1 VLYNDYTILERRTKM
16 NNLKKIRGRKCISST
31 ELCKMMNIT
40 RQSLWNYETKTLPA
54 KTAVK
59 FAEVLGVNVFELL
72 GKDALTLLPLTQED
86 KDFLIATILED

>member
-1 VLYNDYTILERRTKM
+1 M
-16 NNLKKIRGRKCISST
+16 NNLKKIRGRKCISSA
-31 ELCKMMNIT
+31 ELCEMMNIT

-86 KDFLIATILED
+86 KDFLIATILEN